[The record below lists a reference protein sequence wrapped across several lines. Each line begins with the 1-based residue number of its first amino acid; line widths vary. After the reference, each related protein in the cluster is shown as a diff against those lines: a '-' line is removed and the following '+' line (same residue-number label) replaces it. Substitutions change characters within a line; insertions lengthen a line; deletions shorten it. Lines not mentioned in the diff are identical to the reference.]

1 MTDIKINLADN
12 LLVQLNLLA
21 QVALRQ
27 LNPSTHSLDFEES

>member
-1 MTDIKINLADN
+1 MPDINIKLADN

-27 LNPSTHSLDFEES
+27 LNPSTHSLNFEES